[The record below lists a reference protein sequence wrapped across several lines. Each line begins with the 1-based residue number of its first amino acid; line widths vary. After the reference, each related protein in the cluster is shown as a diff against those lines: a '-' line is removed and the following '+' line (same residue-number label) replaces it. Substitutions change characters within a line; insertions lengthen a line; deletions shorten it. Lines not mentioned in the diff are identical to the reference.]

1 MGFLKEN
8 TVPGLYCP
16 RCGKKGFTVQVHEGI
31 MTPRGKLDFPHYRCG
46 KCLQM
51 WYEQAD
57 VLAYVF
63 ATSGQQAPIAGPE
76 VALKKTA

>member
-1 MGFLKEN
+1 LKQN
-8 TVPGLYCP
+8 AVPGLWCP
-16 RCGKKGFTVQVHEGI
+16 RCGKKGCIVQFHEAI
-31 MTPRGKLDFPHYRCG
+31 MTPRGKLDFPHYRCS

-63 ATSGQQAPIAGPE
+63 ATSGQQVPIAGPE